1 MRKGWL
7 NGLTST
13 DNSGMPPDRSYS
25 ITELLTAFRR
35 ALVALT
41 PTADAVGVRWK
52 DEDAYD
58 QWDLVENVLFDVYV
72 AAAVR
77 GDVARFGSSQP
88 FAEYGFGRIRYLR
101 GSWFEVLAPQDP
113 GPLALVRLSSAGG
126 FGEIQVVRLD
136 SRDEVC
142 AELTVP
148 WTPPLRFAAQLR
160 APDGGL
166 TRVEVVAP
174 TECAVRRP

>member
-1 MRKGWL
+1 
-7 NGLTST
+7 
-13 DNSGMPPDRSYS
+13 MPPDRSYS

-58 QWDLVENVLFDVYV
+58 EWDLVENALFDVYV

-101 GSWFEVLAPQDP
+101 WSWFEVLAPQDP

-148 WTPPLRFAAQLR
+148 WTPPLRFVAQLR